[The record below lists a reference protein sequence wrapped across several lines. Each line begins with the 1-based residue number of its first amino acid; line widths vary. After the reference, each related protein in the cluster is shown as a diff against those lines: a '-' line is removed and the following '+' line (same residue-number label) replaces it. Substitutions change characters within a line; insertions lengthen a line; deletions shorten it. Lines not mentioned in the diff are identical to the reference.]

1 MKAGEE
7 FLLASAGELA
17 GSMPIHFLQRLV
29 ASSCGFSHSSRA
41 ERLFGEHG
49 VTILS
54 LCIALSR
61 VKDWGR
67 EQNCRTVIKLQ
78 TLALLVA
85 SECHGEP

>member
-1 MKAGEE
+1 MPTYFCKD
-7 FLLASAGELA
+7 LLHLCMIFHTLA
-17 GSMPIHFLQRLV
+17 VQNDFWG
-29 ASSCGFSHSSRA
+29 G
-41 ERLFGEHG
+41 HG

-54 LCIALSR
+54 LCFALSR
-61 VKDWGR
+61 VKDWGC